1 MLDEY
6 LDKLETERPN
16 PNTVDI
22 DSLEIEDILKR
33 INEEDEKIV
42 PAIREE
48 IPQIAKAV
56 RMCVD
61 SIKNGGRVIYV
72 GAGTSGRI
80 AFVDAVETVPTFNAP
95 EGLFYPIIA
104 GGKEALWRS
113 LENVEDKEEYG
124 EKDLEK
130 ANVNSRDIVIGITA
144 SGRTPYVGGALRK
157 AREVGARTV
166 LLCNGATPMF
176 ADRADVVISIRT
188 GPEVITGSTRMKAG
202 TSQKM
207 VLNMI
212 STATM
217 IKLGKVYKNYMV
229 DLQVLNEK
237 LRKRAVRIISEVT
250 GVDREVAWE
259 YLKKADMRPKL
270 AILMIS
276 SGRSKEECEEVLREV
291 ENLSDALEI
300 LKRRVI
306 P

>member
-33 INEEDEKIV
+33 INEEDEKIA
-42 PAIREE
+42 PAIREV

-144 SGRTPYVGGALRK
+144 SGRTPYVGGALKK

-166 LLCNGATPMF
+166 LLCNVATPMF

-276 SGRSKEECEEVLREV
+276 SGKSKEECEKALREV
-291 ENLSDALEI
+291 ENLSSALEI
-300 LKRRVI
+300 LKR
-306 P
+306 

>member
-6 LDKLETERPN
+6 LDKLETEKPN
-16 PNTVDI
+16 PNTSDI
-22 DSLEIEDILKR
+22 DSLEVEEILKK
-33 INEEDEKIV
+33 INEEDEKIAH
-42 PAIREE
+42 AIREE
-48 IPQIAKAV
+48 IPKIAKV
-56 RMCVD
+56 VKMCVE

-72 GAGTSGRI
+72 GAGTSGRV
-80 AFVDAVETVPTFNAP
+80 AFVDAVETVPTFSAP

-104 GGKEALWRS
+104 GGREALWRS
-113 LENVEDKEEYG
+113 IENVEDKEEYG
-124 EKDLEK
+124 EKDLERAGVSDK
-130 ANVNSRDIVIGITA
+130 DIVIGITA
-144 SGRTPYVGGALRK
+144 SGRTPYVGGALKK
-157 AREVGARTV
+157 AREVRAKTA
-166 LLCNGATPMF
+166 LLCNVENPIF

-237 LRKRAVRIISEVT
+237 LKKRAVRIISEVT
-250 GVDREVAWE
+250 GVNRERALE
-259 YLKKADMRPKL
+259 YLRKADMKPKL

-276 SGRSKEECEEVLREV
+276 SGKSKEECEKALKEV
-291 ENLSDALEI
+291 ENLSNALEI
-300 LKRRVI
+300 LKG
-306 P
+306 

>member
-33 INEEDEKIV
+33 INEEDEKIA

-166 LLCNGATPMF
+166 LLCNVATPMF

-276 SGRSKEECEEVLREV
+276 SGKSKEECEKALREV
-291 ENLSDALEI
+291 ENLSSALEI
-300 LKRRVI
+300 LKR
-306 P
+306 

>member
-22 DSLEIEDILKR
+22 DSLEIEDILKK
-33 INEEDEKIV
+33 INEEDEKIA

-48 IPQIAKAV
+48 IPQIAEVV

-61 SIKNGGRVIYV
+61 SIKSGGRVIYV

-144 SGRTPYVGGALRK
+144 SGRTPYVGGALKK
-157 AREVGARTV
+157 AREAGARTA
-166 LLCNGATPMF
+166 LLCNVENPLF
-176 ADRADVVISIRT
+176 ADRADVVLSIRT

-276 SGRSKEECEEVLREV
+276 SGKSKEECEKALREV
-291 ENLSDALEI
+291 ENLSSALGI
-300 LKRRVI
+300 LKR
-306 P
+306 

>member
-1 MLDEY
+1 MKEEY

-16 PNTVDI
+16 PRTLDI
-22 DSLEIEDILKR
+22 DSLKVEEILKK
-33 INEEDEKIV
+33 INEEDKKIV
-42 PAIREE
+42 PAIRRE
-48 IPQIAKAV
+48 IPKIAKV
-56 RMCVD
+56 VQMCID
-61 SIKNGGRVIYV
+61 SIKRGGRVIYV
-72 GAGTSGRI
+72 GAGTSGRV

-104 GGKEALWRS
+104 GGREALWRS
-113 LENVEDKEEYG
+113 IENVEDREEYG
-124 EKDLEK
+124 ERDLEG
-130 ANVNSRDIVIGITA
+130 ANVDDKDVVIGITA
-144 SGRTPYVGGALRK
+144 SGRTPYVGGALKK
-157 AREVGARTV
+157 AREVGAKTA
-166 LLCNGATPMF
+166 LLCNVENPAF
-176 ADRADVVISIRT
+176 LDRADVVISIRT

-250 GVDREVAWE
+250 GIDRERALE
-259 YLKKADMRPKL
+259 YLEKADMRPKL

-276 SGRSKEECEEVLREV
+276 SGRSKEDCEKALKEV
-291 ENLSDALEI
+291 ENLSEALEI
-300 LKRRVI
+300 LKRKVI

>member
-33 INEEDEKIV
+33 INEEDEKIA

-144 SGRTPYVGGALRK
+144 SGRTPYVGGALKK

-166 LLCNGATPMF
+166 LLCNVATPMF

-276 SGRSKEECEEVLREV
+276 SGKSKEECEKALREV
-291 ENLSDALEI
+291 ENLSSALEI
-300 LKRRVI
+300 LKR
-306 P
+306 

>member
-166 LLCNGATPMF
+166 LLCNVATPMF

-276 SGRSKEECEEVLREV
+276 SGKSKEECEKALREV
-291 ENLSDALEI
+291 ENLSSALEI
-300 LKRRVI
+300 LKR
-306 P
+306 